1 MLTTWPCLTEAMYL
15 LHRAGGYPA
24 QAALWTLRTTGR
36 LLLHDLTFADVDRMA
51 LLMHQYRD
59 TPMDLA
65 DASLVAVADSLRLQ
79 RIFTL
84 DRDFYVYR
92 LASGAALEVVP

>member
-1 MLTTWPCLTEAMYL
+1 MLTTWPCFSEAMYL
-15 LHRAGGYPA
+15 IHRAGGHPA
-24 QAALWTLRTTGR
+24 QAALWSLRAAGR
-36 LLLHDLTFADVDRMA
+36 LLLHDLTSEDVDHMA

-65 DASLVAVADSLRLQ
+65 DASLIAVADSLGLP

-92 LASGAALEVVP
+92 LRNGLALEVVP